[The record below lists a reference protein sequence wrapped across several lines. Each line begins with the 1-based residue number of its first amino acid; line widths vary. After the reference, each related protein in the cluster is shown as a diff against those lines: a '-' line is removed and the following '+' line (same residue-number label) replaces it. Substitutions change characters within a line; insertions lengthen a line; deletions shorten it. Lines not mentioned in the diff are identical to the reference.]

1 MARTLTDKQARGEKT
16 ANIPVVSW
24 DDWHDVDRAGDPSQ
38 FARCLTTTPLAG
50 AATYTQTA
58 VDRFAR
64 TALPDAQELGILLV
78 DRVRGLIWA
87 DQAGTLYLEQ
97 SDDNATWS
105 TVGSS
110 VAVSANVSIELP
122 WSIVTKR
129 YYRFRYVNGATIQT
143 AFRLYQMV
151 GSAEATGTKADTAA
165 TDSTSSW
172 SVVALLKG
180 ALKVFLDVWDSVTH
194 ALNVKVTGS
203 LPAGTAELGRTT
215 LGAYSVATGANRTM
229 QTAGYNAVAAENLLE
244 TVMGAWNGATID
256 MLRSGQIDATVL
268 TGLLNT
274 MPLMYDSNGPAYR
287 ALRAAISNG
296 DGSSRAFGLATAPYL
311 DNGGTLDRQR
321 NNTESTPLASAAR
334 TASVNSAD
342 FTVYNGAMLAAFLDV
357 TAASGTSP
365 TLDVTVKVKDP
376 ASGKY
381 FVIGTFTQA
390 TGITNQALFIGGGA
404 DVEFATRTYRVE
416 TVIAGT
422 SPSFTFSVGAAATVA

>member
-203 LPAGTAELGRTT
+203 NVEGAPAAAAPSKAVFIGGTDGVNLQGLRMVPQGANPADTAYMLGVVDIMAGSGTGWFRKANANGTADGT
-215 LGAYSVATGANRTM
+215 SGANVPASATLI
-229 QTAGYNAVAAENLLE
+229 YN
-244 TVMGAWNGATID
+244 
-256 MLRSGQIDATVL
+256 
-268 TGLLNT
+268 
-274 MPLMYDSNGPAYR
+274 
-287 ALRAAISNG
+287 
-296 DGSSRAFGLATAPYL
+296 GSTF
-311 DNGGTLDRQR
+311 DKER
-321 NNTESTPLASAAR
+321 NNTEASPVTSAAR
-334 TASVNSAD
+334 TTSGNSAD
-342 FTVYNGAMLAAFLDV
+342 ITVYNGAMLAVFLDV

-390 TGITNQALFIGGGA
+390 TGSTNQALFIGGGA
-404 DVEFATRTYRVE
+404 DVEFATRTYRIE
-416 TVIAGT
+416 WVIAGT
-422 SPSFTFSVGAAATVA
+422 SPSFTFSAGAAATVA